1 MDWAR
6 PGWPKAPSKQIS
18 KNSRVIGFDFNSG
31 IILEGIVISL
41 VQAVLIARDLS
52 DLLHTARHDPI
63 AGRSRMLQYFQLRQL
78 FGHNGDRLGMG
89 SERPGAP

>member
-1 MDWAR
+1 M
-6 PGWPKAPSKQIS
+6 
-18 KNSRVIGFDFNSG
+18 
-31 IILEGIVISL
+31 
-41 VQAVLIARDLS
+41 QAVLIARDLS